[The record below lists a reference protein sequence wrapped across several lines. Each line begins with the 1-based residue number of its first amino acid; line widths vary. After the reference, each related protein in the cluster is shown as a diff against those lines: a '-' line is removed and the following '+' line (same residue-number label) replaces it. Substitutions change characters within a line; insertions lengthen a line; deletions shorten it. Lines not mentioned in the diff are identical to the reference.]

1 LLLRATHDVAP
12 FWDAVT
18 TSLSLAAQWL
28 LNAKR
33 IENWVF
39 WIAADC
45 IYVPL
50 YAVKRLDLTAV
61 VYVLF
66 LVMCVA
72 GIRSWKGVLNR
83 RRTDELAASTPAA
96 VGASL

>member
-1 LLLRATHDVAP
+1 
-12 FWDAVT
+12 
-18 TSLSLAAQWL
+18 
-28 LNAKR
+28 
-33 IENWVF
+33 
-39 WIAADC
+39 
-45 IYVPL
+45 
-50 YAVKRLDLTAV
+50 V